1 MENRIDKLKHNI
13 VSLIVEDYDKL
24 NWYFNEQRECE
35 TYLKNSDI
43 RIVIAVKFKINPIT
57 ECIIYRG
64 NHKLLSFNNMWYPQL
79 TPELYGKIVQ
89 FAFQNNHIDI
99 NQIESIL
106 NALKNE
112 IKDKENGNGN

>member
-1 MENRIDKLKHNI
+1 MENSIDNLKHNI

-24 NWYFNEQRECE
+24 TWYFNEQRECE
-35 TYLKNSDI
+35 TYLKDSDI
-43 RIVIAVKFKINPIT
+43 RIVIAVKYKINPIT

-64 NHKLLSFNNMWYPQL
+64 NRELLRFSNMWYPQL
-79 TPELYGKIVQ
+79 TPELYGKIENI
-89 FAFQNNHIDI
+89 AFQNNHINI

-112 IKDKENGNGN
+112 IKDKEYGNGN

>member
-1 MENRIDKLKHNI
+1 MENKIDKLKQNI

-24 NWYFNEQRECE
+24 TWYFKEQRECE
-35 TYLKNSDI
+35 TYLKDSDI

-64 NHKLLSFNNMWYPQL
+64 NRELLHFSNMWYPQL
-79 TPELYGKIVQ
+79 TPELYGKIVKI
-89 FAFQNNHIDI
+89 AFKNNHIDT
-99 NQIESIL
+99 NQIELIL

-112 IKDKENGNGN
+112 IKDK